1 MPTYL
6 VRHAKAG
13 SRRDWEGPDECR
25 PLTAAGRLQ
34 AAAIAERLR
43 ARPITRLLSSPYL
56 RCVQTLEPLAKE
68 LGLVVE
74 CDDDLAEGS
83 GFEPVLKLL
92 DELPD
97 HSALCSH
104 GDVIPETLRA
114 LERRGLEFVGLRDTR
129 KGSIVVLE
137 RDDTGRW
144 ARATS
149 IGPPEARRG

>member
-1 MPTYL
+1 MIGSRQMVISARSLRVRPIPTYL

-43 ARPITRLLSSPYL
+43 ARPVTRLLSSPYL

-83 GFEPVLKLL
+83 GFEPGLTSLHEV
-92 DELPD
+92 
-97 HSALCSH
+97 
-104 GDVIPETLRA
+104 PEN
-114 LERRGLEFVGLRDTR
+114 
-129 KGSIVVLE
+129 S
-137 RDDTGRW
+137 
-144 ARATS
+144 
-149 IGPPEARRG
+149 